1 VLSLALIGPLGVG
14 KTTVA
19 NILVEHRGYTR
30 IPFAG
35 AVKQDCA
42 DMLDFVVQRHKQR
55 SGWNTIPGSITKDTI
70 EQFKKDVFGPLL
82 QWYGTDFWR
91 NFMDEPEHWIAR
103 WVQEVKQV
111 EGPVVVDDCRFLNE
125 AEALSKMNFSIVR
138 LFRPS
143 AFERDARSVEHA
155 SETEQKDI
163 PVHETWMLKSAE
175 PNELTTIILNL
186 HDELVQRRSDYAHPS
201 QETIKVL

>member
-70 EQFKKDVFGPLL
+70 
-82 QWYGTDFWR
+82 
-91 NFMDEPEHWIAR
+91 
-103 WVQEVKQV
+103 KQV

-186 HDELVQRRSDYAHPS
+186 HDELVHKRSDYAHPS

>member
-1 VLSLALIGPLGVG
+1 VLALIGPLGVG

-30 IPFAG
+30 IPFAR

-42 DMLDFVVQRHKQR
+42 DMLNFIVQQHKVQ
-55 SGWNTIPGSITKDTI
+55 SGWNTYPSRITVDTI
-70 EQFKKDVFGPLL
+70 EQFKTDVFGPLL

-103 WVQEVKQV
+103 WSQDVRNVNR
-111 EGPVVVDDCRFLNE
+111 PVVVDDCRFLNE
-125 AEALSKMNFSIVR
+125 AEALSALDFSIVR

-143 AFERDARSVEHA
+143 ALSRDARSTQHA
-155 SETEQKDI
+155 SETEQRSI
-163 PVHETWMLKSAE
+163 PVHETWMLNAME
-175 PNELTTIILNL
+175 PDELTHTILRL
-186 HDELVQRRSDYAHPS
+186 HDELVQQRSGHAPLPK
-201 QETIKVL
+201 QEAVELL